1 MIKKNTKHISKKLP
15 TAFKMLSATTNL
27 LTFAY
32 LFSVNR
38 EVRFT
43 HDGGRRVINYL
54 EEEKQQGRRFQ
65 FAETENLH
73 I

>member
-38 EVRFT
+38 EVRFIPEFASYAINCFN
-43 HDGGRRVINYL
+43 GNFQKRGRIQLTKSQIVKI
-54 EEEKQQGRRFQ
+54 
-65 FAETENLH
+65 
-73 I
+73 